1 MESLLLLL
9 IPLACPLLMGAMGVG
24 AWMWAKMRSAPA
36 KFTSS
41 RHAAGEA

>member
-9 IPLACPLLMGAMGVG
+9 IPLACPLIMGAIGVG

-36 KFTSS
+36 KIVGA
-41 RHAAGEA
+41 RMAREG